1 MIAARPES
9 NTGAATPTDEAMTSN
24 PLHLHVVT
32 LLPGVRSKYP
42 AIAKY
47 PRRPRIGART
57 APASP
62 GPPDPLLPPVGQ
74 RDHSRLRVQRR
85 PAAAQTQQRRVASRK
100 FISTTTSCR
109 TGERRRGRPQ
119 GARGVGGERIP
130 GARRLSGEPRWRP
143 RGDPGTGRTVLG
155 IPSGVSTPGTRQPLD
170 RPRVAQ
176 IDR

>member
-42 AIAKY
+42 AISKY

-74 RDHSRLRVQRR
+74 RDHSRLRSSAGRR
-85 PAAAQTQQRRVASRK
+85 HVEEVRLYGAFLSVTKKADGGGGLLPDALEHVLEPSR
-100 FISTTTSCR
+100 
-109 TGERRRGRPQ
+109 
-119 GARGVGGERIP
+119 A
-130 GARRLSGEPRWRP
+130 
-143 RGDPGTGRTVLG
+143 
-155 IPSGVSTPGTRQPLD
+155 
-170 RPRVAQ
+170 
-176 IDR
+176 